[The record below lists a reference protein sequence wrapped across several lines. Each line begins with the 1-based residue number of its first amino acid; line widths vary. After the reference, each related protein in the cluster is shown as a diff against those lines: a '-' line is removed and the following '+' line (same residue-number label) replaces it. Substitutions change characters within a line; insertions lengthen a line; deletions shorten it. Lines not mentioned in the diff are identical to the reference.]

1 MINLLKYE
9 FKKTLFGK
17 LIMLGITAI
26 AEIMFL
32 YGVFTKSD
40 KWTTGGITFLIV
52 CALTGLFYIGIETL
66 TTFHKDLN
74 TKQSYMLFLTPN
86 RSHKILGAK
95 VLENAVSILM
105 TGGFFAAL
113 TAIDVMLMLTY
124 TNGLEELLKVLN
136 NMLSSILNYNI
147 DWSTAVMLFVSVI
160 LSWLMAI
167 STGYLAIV
175 LCATVLA
182 GKKISGLASFALFVF
197 LNYVITRFS
206 DLIVGRITGYSKMGL
221 MFGVSAAVIAVLYF
235 LTAWI
240 MDKKLSV

>member
-86 RSHKILGAK
+86 SSHKILGAK

>member
-86 RSHKILGAK
+86 SSHKILGAK

-105 TGGFFAAL
+105 TGGFLAAL

-167 STGYLAIV
+167 STG
-175 LCATVLA
+175 
-182 GKKISGLASFALFVF
+182 
-197 LNYVITRFS
+197 
-206 DLIVGRITGYSKMGL
+206 
-221 MFGVSAAVIAVLYF
+221 
-235 LTAWI
+235 
-240 MDKKLSV
+240 